1 MILISQDRRL
11 TKAAREALEADNTA
25 QRLNLIRQ
33 KVFIRYAAADAITE
47 RLQEALEDY
56 PTEGDSHI
64 LIWGPSGI
72 GKSQIVK
79 RFAKLQNL
87 PDDPR
92 ASKANVPVLVVSMGP
107 TGSAR
112 GLLVRILGQL
122 NAPYG
127 KSASTDTLYPDVLRL
142 LRTSGVKLLVTDE
155 LHHIEKG
162 NRKQRE
168 EALATIKLLGNDLG
182 ITIVGCGTIAALR
195 TLRWDPQIE
204 RRFEPHRLEVW
215 GHNEQTYGLLNSLE
229 TCLPL
234 RHASGL
240 SDDKIATWIIN
251 ESEGTTRE
259 IAYLVRRAALMAI
272 RSEKERI
279 DLPLLRSLNHVRPS
293 VRRQREDVLLRA
305 ASLPPL

>member
-1 MILISQDRRL
+1 M
-11 TKAAREALEADNTA
+11 
-25 QRLNLIRQ
+25 
-33 KVFIRYAAADAITE
+33 
-47 RLQEALEDY
+47 
-56 PTEGDSHI
+56 
-64 LIWGPSGI
+64 
-72 GKSQIVK
+72 
-79 RFAKLQNL
+79 
-87 PDDPR
+87 
-92 ASKANVPVLVVSMGP
+92 
-107 TGSAR
+107 
-112 GLLVRILGQL
+112 
-122 NAPYG
+122 
-127 KSASTDTLYPDVLRL
+127 
-142 LRTSGVKLLVTDE
+142 
-155 LHHIEKG
+155 
-162 NRKQRE
+162 
-168 EALATIKLLGNDLG
+168 
-182 ITIVGCGTIAALR
+182 IAALR